1 MPKQQPR
8 PDLTD
13 LAAQLDIDARTLR
26 KWRTRDDFPHGA
38 DAAAVKAW
46 ANSQGLHRIYTKGEG
61 GTLADLKADVLRRD
75 IQLKDLKIAAQQGN
89 LIDRETVEEAIAL
102 IGQKWDLLLRLKLE
116 VELGPRVA
124 GKSAAEANVEGSRI
138 LDEIREVV
146 NAGLARFQSDV
157 VRVSKGRDDDE

>member
-1 MPKQQPR
+1 MPKKNP
-8 PDLTD
+8 PSD
-13 LAAQLDIDARTLR
+13 LAALATQLDVAERTLR
-26 KWRTRDDFPHGA
+26 KWRARDDFPHGA
-38 DAAAVKAW
+38 DAATVKAW

-89 LIDRETVEEAIAL
+89 LIDRETVEEAIGL

-146 NAGLARFQSDV
+146 NAGLARFQTDV
-157 VRVSKGRDDDE
+157 IKQSKGRDDDE

>member
-1 MPKQQPR
+1 MPK
-8 PDLTD
+8 TD
-13 LAAQLDIDARTLR
+13 STFSALAAQLDIDARTLR

-46 ANSQGLHRIYTKGEG
+46 ANSQGIHRIYTKGEG

-146 NAGLARFQSDV
+146 NAGLARFQADV
-157 VRVSKGRDDDE
+157 VKQSKGRDDDE

>member
-8 PDLTD
+8 PDLTA

-26 KWRTRDDFPHGA
+26 KWRARDDFPHGA

-146 NAGLARFQSDV
+146 NAGLARFQADV
-157 VRVSKGRDDDE
+157 VKQSKGRDDDE

>member
-8 PDLTD
+8 PDLTA

-26 KWRTRDDFPHGA
+26 KWRTREDFPHGA
-38 DAAAVKAW
+38 DAAAVKEW

-157 VRVSKGRDDDE
+157 VKQSKGRDDDE

>member
-1 MPKQQPR
+1 MTKQNQQKHVA
-8 PDLTD
+8 
-13 LAAQLDIDARTLR
+13 LAAQLDIDPRTLR
-26 KWRTRDDFPHGA
+26 RWRQRDDFPHGA
-38 DAAAVKAW
+38 DAGTVKAW
-46 ANSQGLHRIYTKGEG
+46 ADQHGLHRIYTKGEG

-116 VELGPRVA
+116 VELGPRVV
-124 GKSAAEANVEGSRI
+124 GKSAAAANVEGSRI

-146 NAGLARFQSDV
+146 NAGLAKFETDLLQPDPQDAA
-157 VRVSKGRDDDE
+157 G

>member
-1 MPKQQPR
+1 MPKPR
-8 PDLTD
+8 PDLTA
-13 LAAQLDIDARTLR
+13 LAAQFGIDITTLR
-26 KWRTRDDFPHGA
+26 KWRKHEDFPHGA
-38 DAAAVKAW
+38 DAPTVKAW
-46 ANSQGLHRIYTKGEG
+46 AESKGLHRIYTKGEG

-102 IGQKWDLLLRLKLE
+102 MGQKWDLLLRLKLE

-146 NAGLARFQSDV
+146 NAGLARFQADV
-157 VRVSKGRDDDE
+157 VKQSKGRDDDE